1 MFTKLAE
8 GHERSFSEGR
18 KSYLGQLGMDK
29 ELHRFVVTTSLM
41 FSRLRLLKRK
51 LKLKWSSF
59 LLRGALFGFVIGA
72 V

>member
-1 MFTKLAE
+1 MITKQAE
-8 GHERSFSEGR
+8 GHERSFSAGR
-18 KSYLGQLGMDK
+18 KSYLGQLGIDK